1 MTRSSPLLLLAVAAA
16 CVSAPQQPPITAAT
30 PIGAAPA
37 AALPT
42 PAVGD
47 MAPDFRFVP
56 ITKDGIGKP
65 VKLSDYRGQTV
76 VLWLFI
82 KARTRG

>member
-1 MTRSSPLLLLAVAAA
+1 MAAVACASTA
-16 CVSAPQQPPITAAT
+16 QLQPLTAAR
-30 PIGAAPA
+30 PVGAIPPN
-37 AALPT
+37 ALPT

-47 MAPDFRFVP
+47 MAPDFMFAP
-56 ITKDGIGKP
+56 ITANGIGKTQ
-65 VKLSDYRGQTV
+65 KLSDYRGQTV